1 MMGRD
6 KTSVVAVDAL
16 AAFVA
21 FLGFEAEGRDRA
33 GLETGD
39 ADRLA
44 GLFAETVRPVL
55 DPAERLVDLGN
66 QLALAIPGAE
76 LKSPISLGRRTI
88 GEVRMVFGLFLEMGQ
103 RLARFAKDVFFPH
116 EELLLE
122 ILKLT
127 LVHEFLVLRRTIFRT
142 LSQNC
147 GCLHENLTPL
157 GTLRHAPA
165 VYQNKPGFQRR
176 R

>member
-1 MMGRD
+1 MFL
-6 KTSVVAVDAL
+6 VVAVDAL
-16 AAFVA
+16 APLVA
-21 FLGFEAEGRDRA
+21 LLGFQAERGDRAGFEA
-33 GLETGD
+33 GD

-44 GLFAETVRPVL
+44 GLLAETVRSIL
-55 DPAERLVDLGN
+55 DPAKRLIDLGN

-76 LKSPISLGRRTI
+76 FKSPISLGRRAI
-88 GEVRMVFGLFLEMGQ
+88 GEVRVVLGLFLEMGQ

-116 EELLLE
+116 KELLLE

-127 LVHEFLVLRRTIFRT
+127 LVHEFLVLGRTIFRT

-165 VYQNKPGFQRR
+165 V
-176 R
+176 